1 MDNESILSIIII
13 ILCVILSGYFSAT
26 ETAFSSLNRIRLK
39 NMAEGGNKR
48 AALAY
53 KLSDNYDKLL
63 STILVGNNIV
73 NIAAA
78 SVSTLLFVRF
88 LGNAGPTVSTVVIT
102 VTVLIFGE
110 ISPKSIAKESPEK
123 FAMFSAPFL
132 SVLVFILTPINFLFT
147 QWKKL
152 LSLIFKTGDD
162 RSITEE
168 ELLTLVDEAEK
179 EGAINEEDKEMINNV
194 IDFND
199 REVNEIYT
207 PRVDIVGIDETASI
221 DEITDTFM
229 ESGFSRIPIFKENI
243 DNIIGVIHI
252 HDFFDTTLKHKTS
265 IEEIITPVIYVTPK
279 TKINDLLKSLQE
291 AKTHLAVVSDEYGG
305 TAGIVTMEDI
315 LEELVGEIW
324 DEHDEVI
331 ESFEKIDEGVY
342 KISCSAEI
350 DKMFEFFDLTG
361 EVDSATVSGW
371 IMEELGKIPEEGD
384 SFEYENLSITVTK
397 TDNQRIIECV
407 ITVKPKEPVAES
419 HK

>member
-26 ETAFSSLNRIRLK
+26 ETAFSSLNRIRIK
-39 NMAEGGNKR
+39 NMADNGNKR
-48 AALAY
+48 AALTY

-102 VTVLIFGE
+102 ITVLIFGE

-132 SVLVFILTPINFLFT
+132 SMLVFILTPVNFLFT

-207 PRVDIVGIDETASI
+207 PRVDIVGIHETASI

-252 HDFFDTTLKHKTS
+252 HDFFDITLKHKSS

-331 ESFEKIDEGVY
+331 ESFEKIDDSVY

-384 SFEYENLSITVTK
+384 AFEYENLSITVTK

-407 ITVKPKEPVAES
+407 ITVNPKEPVVES

>member
-26 ETAFSSLNRIRLK
+26 ETAFSSLNRIRIK
-39 NMAEGGNKR
+39 NMADNGNKR
-48 AALAY
+48 AALTY

-102 VTVLIFGE
+102 ITVLIFGE

-132 SVLVFILTPINFLFT
+132 SVLIFVLTPINFLFT

-207 PRVDIVGIDETASI
+207 PRVDIVGIHETASI

-252 HDFFDTTLKHKTS
+252 HDFFDTTLKHKNS
-265 IEEIITPVIYVTPK
+265 IAEIITPVIYVTPK

-331 ESFEKIDEGVY
+331 ESFEKIDDGVY

-350 DKMFEFFDLTG
+350 DKMFEFFDVTG

-407 ITVKPKEPVAES
+407 ITVIPKETVIEN

>member
-26 ETAFSSLNRIRLK
+26 ETAFSSLNRIRIK
-39 NMAEGGNKR
+39 NMADNGNKR
-48 AALAY
+48 AALTY

-102 VTVLIFGE
+102 ITVLIFGE

-132 SVLVFILTPINFLFT
+132 SVLIFVLTPINFLFT

-207 PRVDIVGIDETASI
+207 PRVDIVGIHETASI

-252 HDFFDTTLKHKTS
+252 HDFFDTTLKHKNS
-265 IEEIITPVIYVTPK
+265 IAEIITPVIYVTPK

-331 ESFEKIDEGVY
+331 ESFEKIDDGVY

-350 DKMFEFFDLTG
+350 DKMFEFFDVTG

-397 TDNQRIIECV
+397 TDNQRIIEIV
-407 ITVKPKEPVAES
+407 QTEF
-419 HK
+419 